1 MQNIQDIFSIPI
13 YNAYLP
19 IDTDKLI
26 DMAYEERKLNS
37 KGRSISNQ
45 GGYQTNDLDYNKYKF
60 LFDQLNP
67 HVVKYYNL
75 FGFKKAELFLA
86 NFWTNISNYR
96 DFNKAHV
103 HAGSTISGV
112 IYLKTP
118 EAPKCGNIIFEH
130 PYSGIDFFTNGAEM
144 NDSKYTHPCYFF
156 NCEPKLLLLFPS
168 YLRHFVEPNETK
180 EDRISMSFNFGTRW

>member
-1 MQNIQDIFSIPI
+1 MQNIQDIFSVPI

-26 DMAYEERKLNS
+26 DMAYEERKLNP
-37 KGRSISNQ
+37 KGRFISNK
-45 GGYQTNDLDYNKYKF
+45 GGYQTNDLDYTKYKF
-60 LFDQLNP
+60 LFDEL
-67 HVVKYYNL
+67 HSHIVKYYNL

-130 PYSGIDFFTNGAEM
+130 PYSGIDFFTNGAEI
-144 NDSKYTHPCYFF
+144 NNTKYTYPSYFF
-156 NCEPKLLLLFPS
+156 NVEPKLFLLFPS
-168 YLRHFVEPNETK
+168 YLRHYVEPNETK
-180 EDRISMSFNFGTRW
+180 EDRISMSFNFATRW

>member
-1 MQNIQDIFSIPI
+1 MQNIRDIFSIPI
-13 YNAYLP
+13 YNSFIN

-60 LFDQLNP
+60 LFDQLHP
-67 HVVKYYNL
+67 HIVEYYNL
-75 FGFKKAELFLA
+75 FGFKNAELFLA

-96 DFNKAHV
+96 DFNKPHV

-112 IYLKTP
+112 IYLKSPQT
-118 EAPKCGNIIFEH
+118 PKCGNIIFEH

-144 NDSKYTHPCYFF
+144 NDSKYNHPCYFF

-168 YLRHFVEPNETK
+168 YLRHYVQPNKTK